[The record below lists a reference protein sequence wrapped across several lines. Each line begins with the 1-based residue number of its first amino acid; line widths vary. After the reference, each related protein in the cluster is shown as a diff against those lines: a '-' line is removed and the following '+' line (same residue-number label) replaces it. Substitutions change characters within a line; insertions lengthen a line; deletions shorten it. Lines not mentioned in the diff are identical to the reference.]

1 MKLFGTDG
9 IRAEAGRPPL
19 DRATL
24 PLIGQAIGEHLTGR
38 ILLARDPRESGP
50 IIRELLRSGLL
61 RSGTPI
67 EDAGILPTPAVALL
81 VKESGAG
88 GGIMI
93 SASHNPFRDNG
104 IKVFGPDGRKLDDD
118 HERSIESRVAALS
131 GNGVIS
137 ESSPG
142 RQAATGSWT
151 AHYLDLL
158 GRRLPPGRWL
168 DGRTIVVDS
177 ANGAMSSIAPEYLDM
192 LGARVISIHSTPDGI
207 NINAQCGA
215 VYPESMVDRVG
226 AEEADF
232 GVAFDGDG
240 DRAIFATR
248 SGRLVDGD
256 AVLLVLARL
265 MKERGILAPPV
276 VVGTSMTNYN
286 LEKMLA
292 DQDITLTRTA
302 VGDRFIFQ
310 EMLRSGARIGGEPSG
325 HVIFSDFGL
334 SGDGLFTALKLAE
347 AIVSTGQD
355 LDRLTS
361 DWRPA
366 PQILQNLRVPERIPL
381 ESLPAVQEELRKLEQ
396 NLRGR
401 GRLVVRYSG
410 TEPLL
415 RVMVESDSE
424 ALSQESADRLVQ
436 LLDRELG
443 GGPDGPDEPPTVN

>member
-9 IRAEAGRPPL
+9 IRAEAGQPPL
-19 DRATL
+19 DQGTL
-24 PLIGQAIGEHLTGR
+24 PLIGQAIGEHLAGR
-38 ILLARDPRESGP
+38 ILVARDPRESGP
-50 IIRELLRSGLL
+50 VIQEHLERGLL
-61 RSGTPI
+61 RSEIPI
-67 EDAGILPTPAVALL
+67 EDAGILPTPAIALL
-81 VKESGAG
+81 VKESDAG

-104 IKVFGPDGRKLDDD
+104 IKVFGPDGRKLDDEG
-118 HERSIESRVAALS
+118 ERWIESRVATLFA
-131 GNGVIS
+131 NGAV
-137 ESSPG
+137 PPRFPR
-142 RQAATGSWT
+142 RQPATRDRT
-151 AHYLDLL
+151 AEYLDLL
-158 GRRLPPGRWL
+158 GRRLPSGRWL
-168 DGRTIVVDS
+168 EGQTIVVDS
-177 ANGAMSSIAPEYLDM
+177 ANGAMSFVAPGYLET
-192 LGARVISIHSTPDGI
+192 LGARVISIHAAPDGT
-207 NINAQCGA
+207 NINDQCGA
-215 VYPESMVDRVG
+215 VHPDSMVDRVVREG
-226 AEEADF
+226 ADF

-248 SGRLVDGD
+248 SARLVDGD

-265 MKERGILAPPV
+265 MKEEGNLEPPV

-292 DQDITLTRTA
+292 GLGISLTRTP

-325 HVIFSDFGL
+325 HVIFPDFGL

-347 AIVSTGQD
+347 AIVSTGQH
-355 LDRLTS
+355 LDRLAS
-361 DWRPA
+361 DWNPA

-381 ESLPAVQEELRKLEQ
+381 ESLPAVQEEIRKLEQ
-396 NLRGR
+396 GLSGR

-424 ALSQESADRLVQ
+424 TLSRESADRLVQ
-436 LLDRELG
+436 FLGRELG
-443 GGPDGPDEPPTVN
+443 GPR